1 VARANDWFTAVAV
14 YLDFM
19 DVGFWKSNDS
29 FGNRSIRL
37 GPGLDLNILPVAGNT
52 DEIFSEK

>member
-1 VARANDWFTAVAV
+1 MGVIMSTRRDVARANDWFKAAV

-37 GPGLDLNILPVAGNT
+37 GPG
-52 DEIFSEK
+52 